1 MMQHNA
7 TEHPRGWR
15 HRVMRMDATTHLVHR
30 VARAQGNPMVDGGA
44 QHRRKAMMTQLQTWG
59 VAVAIGASLVA
70 GGPAWAATDAVKI
83 DAFSDGRG
91 IDTNALHAIR
101 QTVGSAIAA
110 SIVDTFV
117 VLSPQRGGPI
127 PLEGGL
133 SACAERGFGATE
145 QQFVAFVTRLDAIA
159 PQPGT
164 TITVTRVASCTDDPP
179 PLQPCGGITGFP
191 CPKGQFCVDDPR
203 DECDPAKGGADC
215 SGFCVDDAV
224 VCPQDVRACPDGSFV
239 GRVPPSCVF
248 APCPS
253 R

>member
-1 MMQHNA
+1 MQHNA

-15 HRVMRMDATTHLVHR
+15 HRVMSMDATTRIVHR
-30 VARAQGNPMVDGGA
+30 VARAQGHPMVAGGA
-44 QHRRKAMMTQLQTWG
+44 QPGRKAMMTQLKTWG
-59 VAVAIGASLVA
+59 VGVAIGTLLVA
-70 GGPAWAATDAVKI
+70 GGPAWATTNAVKI

-91 IDTNALHAIR
+91 IDTQALQAIR
-101 QTVGSAIAA
+101 QVVGRAVAT

-127 PLEGGL
+127 PIEGGL

-145 QQFVAFVTRLDAIA
+145 QQFVAFLKRLDAIE

-164 TITVTRVASCTDDPP
+164 TITLTRLASCGDDA
-179 PLQPCGGITGFP
+179 PLQPCGGIAGFP

-203 DECDPAKGGADC
+203 DECDPAQGGADC
-215 SGFCVDDAV
+215 IGLCVDDAI
-224 VCPQDVRACPDGSFV
+224 VCTQDAQRCPDGSFV
-239 GRVPPSCVF
+239 GRVPPSCAF

-253 R
+253 H